1 MGLAAFLLGAPAA
14 HAATTAHRPAARAVP
29 AAATAATQSPLPW
42 IADDWPRA
50 VSVAKARKL
59 PIFVENWAP
68 W

>member
-1 MGLAAFLLGAPAA
+1 MGLATLLVGAPGARA
-14 HAATTAHRPAARAVP
+14 DTTPHRPAARSID
-29 AAATAATQSPLPW
+29 AAAPASPLPW

-50 VSVAKARKL
+50 LSAAKARKL

>member
-1 MGLAAFLLGAPAA
+1 MRHPFVLLGLSLALAAPAA
-14 HAATTAHRPAARAVP
+14 P
-29 AAATAATQSPLPW
+29 AAAAPPAPPAHVAAAASPLPW

-50 VSVAKARKL
+50 VSLAKARKV